1 MVKMAIYTQKY
12 EQKWLKINNGGGIGI
27 EMSWVE
33 KNRKINNRGEG
44 TIDGTREQS
53 LESLLE
59 GIGG

>member
-1 MVKMAIYTQKY
+1 MG
-12 EQKWLKINNGGGIGI
+12 GGGIGI